1 MLRLL
6 GLLIGLVGLVDLSP
20 VSAKTL
26 RVGLSGSP
34 PFVMAQ
40 SDDLSDLA
48 LKSLNSGDVSL
59 SNRNVEG
66 ISIQIWEEVAE
77 RLDQTF
83 QYVQLPNTDANVNAV
98 ADGAV
103 DLAVGPISITPDRL
117 ANPKIDF
124 TQPYFHGHQGVM
136 LPMKAPGIW
145 ARLKPFFG
153 WAALSSLGGL
163 LVLLFLVGNL
173 MWLAER
179 RRNVEHFPRDYL
191 HGVGNGM
198 WFALVTL
205 TTVGY
210 GDRSPTTRTGRVIA
224 GVWMVMSL
232 LALSSITAGLASAFT
247 VSLSNLEPSAIR
259 DRADLRGKTV
269 AVVSGTTSNT
279 WAKLYGARAIDT
291 TNLET
296 SIELLGKNKVDA
308 VLFDAAP
315 LRYYLRQNPQAPF
328 KMAPFTLASQTYGFV
343 LPTNS
348 DLRTPIDVVLLEMQ
362 RSGQVK
368 RITDELLE

>member
-59 SNRNVEG
+59 SNRNFEG

-77 RLDQTF
+77 RLDQPF

-117 ANPKIDF
+117 AIPKIDF
-124 TQPYFHGHQGVM
+124 TQPYFHGYQGVM

-145 ARLKPFFG
+145 ARFKPFFG

-291 TNLET
+291 TNLES
-296 SIELLGKNKVDA
+296 SIELLEKNKVDA
-308 VLFDAAP
+308 ILFDAAP
-315 LRYYLRQNPQAPF
+315 LRYYLQQNPQAPV